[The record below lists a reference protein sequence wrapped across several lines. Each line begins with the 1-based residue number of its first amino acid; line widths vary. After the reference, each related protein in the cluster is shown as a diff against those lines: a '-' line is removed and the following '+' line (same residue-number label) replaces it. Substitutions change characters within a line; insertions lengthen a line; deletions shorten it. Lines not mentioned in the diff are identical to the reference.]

1 MMAILTGVRWHLV
14 VVLICISLII
24 SCVEHLF
31 MFLLVSCTTSLEK
44 CLFRT
49 SAHFLIVFF
58 CCCCWV
64 VWAVCVFWKLNPVC
78 HIICKYF
85 LPFCGSSFCFVYS
98 FLCCAK
104 ALSLIRF
111 CWFIF
116 VFIFIIL
123 GSGSKNILLQFMSES
138 IPQMD

>member
-58 CCCCWV
+58 LLLLLSCMSCL
-64 VWAVCVFWKLNPVC
+64 CVLEIKPCLSHHLQIFSPILQVA
-78 HIICKYF
+78 F
-85 LPFCGSSFCFVYS
+85 SFFYD

-104 ALSLIRF
+104 TLKSDQVP
-111 CWFIF
+111 F
-116 VFIFIIL
+116 VFVIISIFL
-123 GSGSKNILLQFMSES
+123 G
-138 IPQMD
+138 D

>member
-58 CCCCWV
+58 FV
-64 VWAVCVFWKLNPVC
+64 VVVELYELFVCFGN
-78 HIICKYF
+78 
-85 LPFCGSSFCFVYS
+85 
-98 FLCCAK
+98 
-104 ALSLIRF
+104 
-111 CWFIF
+111 
-116 VFIFIIL
+116 
-123 GSGSKNILLQFMSES
+123 
-138 IPQMD
+138 